1 MKITKTIAR
10 LAAATAL
17 IAASLSAS
25 ASTLSFVP
33 SAANARMGQVLTVD
47 VRVSG
52 LAAGET
58 VGVFDLLVDFDPS
71 KLAFGSLTLGTGLG
85 LLDIEALDLGS
96 GNEGSKVRL
105 FELSLLDNLSF
116 QGSDFTLA
124 TLSFTTLSAGTANFS
139 FSRTDLGDGWGNAIS
154 ASSGSAA
161 VTLVP
166 EPSTLLLFGAALGG
180 LGLARRRRAD

>member
-17 IAASLSAS
+17 LAASLSAS

-33 SAANARMGQVLTVD
+33 SSTSAGMGQTLTVD
-47 VRVSG
+47 VRISG

-71 KLAFGSLTLGTGLG
+71 KLAFGSFTLGTSLGQLG
-85 LLDIEALDLGS
+85 LEALDLGS
-96 GNEGSKVRL
+96 GDEGTKVRL
-105 FELSLLDNLSF
+105 TELSFLDDLSF
-116 QGSDFTLA
+116 QGSSFSLG
-124 TLSFTTLSAGTANFS
+124 TLSFTTLTAGAANFS
-139 FSRTDLGDGWGNAIS
+139 FSRMDLGDGWGNALTVS
-154 ASSGSAA
+154 ADRAA

-166 EPSTLLLFGAALGG
+166 EPSSLLLLGAALGS
-180 LGLARRRRAD
+180 LALARRRRAD